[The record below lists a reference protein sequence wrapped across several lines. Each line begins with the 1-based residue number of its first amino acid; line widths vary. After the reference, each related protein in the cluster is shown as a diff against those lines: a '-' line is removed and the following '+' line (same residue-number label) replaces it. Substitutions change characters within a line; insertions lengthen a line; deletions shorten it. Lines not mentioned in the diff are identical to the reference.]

1 MAIVA
6 LIQGILGLMGAFGVA
21 AVGGVLAVFGGPLG
35 QLAGI
40 LGWVGSFFLIL
51 GPLFQLIFAWGAFQ
65 MQPWAWWLGIIGPG
79 FTVVGAVL
87 KIVTGAPPGKTLMGA
102 LIPILIFL
110 YLMRP
115 SIRQAF
121 GI

>member
-1 MAIVA
+1 
-6 LIQGILGLMGAFGVA
+6 
-21 AVGGVLAVFGGPLG
+21 
-35 QLAGI
+35 
-40 LGWVGSFFLIL
+40 
-51 GPLFQLIFAWGAFQ
+51 
-65 MQPWAWWLGIIGPG
+65 
-79 FTVVGAVL
+79 L